1 MSNLVHYIRT
11 SIQGIYPEREAA
23 AIARVVAEEAFG
35 ISLTD
40 IYMGKD
46 RQLSEDEQQK
56 LKNIVDRLTKNEPV
70 QYVLGVA
77 NFCGMSLEVNPH
89 VLIPRP
95 ETEELILQIF
105 SDFKDKTVPKRVL
118 DIGTGSG
125 CIPIA
130 LNKRWSKSIV
140 EGWDISSDALTVAR
154 RNNNRIGTN
163 VTFKQCDIL
172 QPIGEKN
179 EKFDLIVSNPPYI
192 KHCESE
198 AMEPN
203 VLDWE
208 PRLALFVPD
217 NDPLLFYRAIAAC
230 AQQLLNPKGMIY
242 LEINREHGEET
253 LALLNSCGFK
263 DAKIIKDIHGND
275 RIIKAHFI
283 SE

>member
-1 MSNLVHYIRT
+1 MSNLIHYIRT
-11 SIQGIYPEREAA
+11 AIQGVYSEREAT

-56 LKNIVDRLTKNEPV
+56 LENIVSRLTKNEPV
-70 QYVLGVA
+70 QYVLGFA
-77 NFCGMSLEVNPH
+77 NFCGMSLEVNTH

-95 ETEELILQIF
+95 ETEELIMQIF
-105 SDFKDKTVPKRVL
+105 SDFEGKTPPQRVL

-130 LNKRWSKSIV
+130 LNRHWSESIV
-140 EGWDISSDALTVAR
+140 EGWDVSSDALTVAR
-154 RNNNRIGTN
+154 NNNERIGTN
-163 VTFKQCDIL
+163 VTFRQYDIL
-172 QPIGEKN
+172 QPISERNK
-179 EKFDLIVSNPPYI
+179 KFDLIVSNPPYI
-192 KHCESE
+192 KHCESG

-208 PRLALFVPD
+208 PWLALFVPD

-230 AQQLLNPKGMIY
+230 AQQLLNSGGMLY
-242 LEINREHGEET
+242 LEINREHGNET
-253 LALLNSCGFK
+253 LSLLNSYGFENT
-263 DAKIIKDIHGND
+263 KIIKDIHGND
-275 RIIKAHFI
+275 RIIKARFI